1 MRQKIQLNGLR
12 VFAHHGVFEFE
23 KQNGQEFVIDV
34 AVWVDATEAV
44 NSDDVS
50 GTVHYGELAD
60 AIVANVASEPVD
72 LIETLAW
79 RLLRLTLAF
88 GDAGAVNAPATDANA
103 PATDANANRAHTDSS
118 AAKVS
123 PIIKAK
129 VTVHKP
135 NAPIDH
141 KFDDVS
147 VTVKGRRK

>member
-1 MRQKIQLNGLR
+1 MRQKIQLTGLR
-12 VFAHHGVFEFE
+12 VFGHHGVFEFE

-34 AVWVDATEAV
+34 SVWVDATDAV
-44 NSDDVS
+44 AKDDVA

-60 AIVANVASEPVD
+60 AIAANVAGEPVD

-88 GDAGAVNAPATDANA
+88 G
-103 PATDANANRAHTDSS
+103 S
-118 AAKVS
+118 AIDPKRNNAKVS
-123 PIIKAK
+123 PVIKAE

-135 NAPIDH
+135 NAPINH
-141 KFDDVS
+141 PFEDVS